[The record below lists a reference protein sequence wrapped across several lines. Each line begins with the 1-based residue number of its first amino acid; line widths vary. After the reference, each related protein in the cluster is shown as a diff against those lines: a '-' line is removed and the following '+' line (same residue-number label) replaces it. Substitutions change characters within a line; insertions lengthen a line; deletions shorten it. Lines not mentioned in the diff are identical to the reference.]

1 METVKAE
8 IAWAKN
14 MGLEGTPEYRR
25 LIALYERLTK
35 NAGSSD

>member
-14 MGLEGTPEYRR
+14 MGLEGTLEYRR
-25 LIALYERLTK
+25 LIALYERLKK
-35 NAGSSD
+35 NAGNSD